1 MDDPAVDDVEP
12 TTAPTPPGRRP
23 RSWLTAV
30 LVTVIAVGLL
40 ALGGGLA
47 VALGIGR
54 TEQPAADSVDAG
66 FARDMS
72 RHHLQAVEMA
82 DLAAGRST
90 DPEVLLLAFDI
101 ASTQTNQAGRMQG
114 WLTLWGLPLTSGDT
128 MGWMDDAAA
137 GGHDVSGHDVSGHD
151 MSATGSADG
160 AVMPG
165 MATETELAQLRSLSG
180 TPFDVMFLQLMIR
193 HHQGGLEM
201 AQYGQQHAGEAVV
214 RGLARSIAQTQTAET
229 TTMEQML
236 RARGGAPLPAP

>member
-1 MDDPAVDDVEP
+1 VDDTDP
-12 TTAPTPPGRRP
+12 TAAPTPTGRRP
-23 RSWLTAV
+23 RRRLTAA

-54 TEQPAADSVDAG
+54 SDQPSADSVDAG
-66 FARDMS
+66 FCRDMS
-72 RHHLQAVEMA
+72 RHHLQAVEMGN
-82 DLAAGRST
+82 LASGRST
-90 DPEVLLLAFDI
+90 DPDVLRLAFDI

-128 MGWMDDAAA
+128 MGWMDDAAMA
-137 GGHDVSGHDVSGHD
+137 GHH
-151 MSATGSADG
+151 MSAMEAADG

-165 MATETELAQLRSLSG
+165 MATETELSQLRSLSG

-201 AQYGQQHAGEAVV
+201 AQYGEQHATEAVV
-214 RGLARSIAQTQTAET
+214 RSLARSIADTQTAET

-236 RARGGAPLPAP
+236 RARGGTPLPAP

>member
-1 MDDPAVDDVEP
+1 MDDPALDDP
-12 TTAPTPPGRRP
+12 DPTPAPPTAGRPAR
-23 RSWLTAV
+23 RWLTAV
-30 LVTVIAVGLL
+30 LVSVIAVGLL

-54 TEQPAADSVDAG
+54 PAQPAEDSVDAG

-82 DLAAGRST
+82 NLATTRST
-90 DPEVLLLAFDI
+90 DPDVLRLAFDI
-101 ASTQTNQAGRMQG
+101 ASTQTNQVGRMQG

-128 MGWMDDAAA
+128 MGWM
-137 GGHDVSGHDVSGHD
+137 HDPAMAGHD
-151 MSATGSADG
+151 MSSTDAADG

-201 AQYGQQHAGEAVV
+201 AQYGQQHASEAVV
-214 RGLARSIAQTQTAET
+214 RGLARSIAETQTAET

-236 RARGGAPLPAP
+236 RARGGAPLPPR

>member
-1 MDDPAVDDVEP
+1 VDDPAVDDAEP
-12 TTAPTPPGRRP
+12 TPAPPGRRS
-23 RSWLTAV
+23 RSWLTAA
-30 LVTVIAVGLL
+30 LVTVIAAGLL

-82 DLAAGRST
+82 NLAAGRST

-128 MGWMDDAAA
+128 MGWMDDAAM
-137 GGHDVSGHDVSGHD
+137 SGHD
-151 MSATGSADG
+151 MSGHDMPSSGSADG

-165 MATETELAQLRSLSG
+165 MATEAELAQLRSLSG

-214 RGLARSIAQTQTAET
+214 RGLARSIAETQTAET

>member
-1 MDDPAVDDVEP
+1 MDDVGPAS
-12 TTAPTPPGRRP
+12 TGRRP
-23 RSWLTAV
+23 RSWLTAL
-30 LVTVIAVGLL
+30 LVTVIAAGLL

-54 TEQPAADSVDAG
+54 TDQPAADSVDAG
-66 FARDMS
+66 FSRDMS

-82 DLAAGRST
+82 NLAAGRST

-128 MGWMDDAAA
+128 MGWMDDGAMA
-137 GGHDVSGHDVSGHD
+137 GHD
-151 MSATGSADG
+151 MSAMEAADG

-165 MATETELAQLRSLSG
+165 MATEAELAELRSLQG
-180 TPFDVMFLQLMIR
+180 TPFDVRFLQLMIR

-201 AQYGQQHAGEAVV
+201 AEYGQQHAGEAVV
-214 RGLARSIAQTQTAET
+214 RGLARSIAETQTAET